1 MPWTV
6 DDALRLAMKRHTV
19 EEAQRRLQQQKH
31 GGDGKAVGAVDSEET
46 EDTKPTR
53 RYCDEQGTLFQQV
66 RHLEEAVAQ
75 LQVRTGKQRI
85 VCWQCGEGGH
95 GTSRGTAQRRNQH
108 GQDHG
113 IGQIYYTCASIHERA
128 ETVSCGAW

>member
-46 EDTKPTR
+46 EDTKPTW

-75 LQVRTGKQRI
+75 LQVRTGKRRI

-95 GTSRGTAQRRNQH
+95 IKRDCTKKKPTRTGPRNRPDILH
-108 GQDHG
+108 L
-113 IGQIYYTCASIHERA
+113 CLNP
-128 ETVSCGAW
+128 